1 MSKVSDIVCR
11 LGGNFIDIQ
20 HHRIFTMLPA
30 KDTYVD
36 IIVETRD
43 RENLDE
49 ILAELR
55 DADYIVK
62 ILEPN
67 APD

>member
-1 MSKVSDIVCR
+1 MWPTMAER
-11 LGGNFIDIQ
+11 LTI
-20 HHRIFTMLPA
+20 TMLPA

-43 RENLDE
+43 RKHLDE